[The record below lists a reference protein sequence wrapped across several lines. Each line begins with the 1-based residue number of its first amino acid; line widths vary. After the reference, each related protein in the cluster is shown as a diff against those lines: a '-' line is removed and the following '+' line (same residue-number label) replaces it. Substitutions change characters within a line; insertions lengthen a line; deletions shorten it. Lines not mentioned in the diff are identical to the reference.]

1 MLSLDVLLLSV
12 LPLLSSFLLG
22 AGRLKEIA
30 CYGLASTLVR
40 WVAIV
45 VFLLQGF
52 GVLGVVLDWIL
63 GDLLGVAAYSIS
75 VLRSGALGSVV
86 FNLKGTLSKLLRLSF
101 PLYLASVVSF
111 LYSYYDRVVVLAFL
125 PLSDVGVY
133 DVAYGLQRS
142 RSIRRSFFLSPIPL
156 LWFSIR

>member
-1 MLSLDVLLLSV
+1 M
-12 LPLLSSFLLG
+12 
-22 AGRLKEIA
+22 
-30 CYGLASTLVR
+30 
-40 WVAIV
+40 
-45 VFLLQGF
+45 FLLQGF